1 MEVDK
6 KILER
11 LNKGDESAFES
22 LFWQYNSHIY
32 NFVLSIL
39 YDKSLAEDITQTVF
53 LKIWETHERIDPEQ
67 GINAYLFTIA
77 RHLVYKE
84 TEKKLIFEQA
94 SDVISSSSVDDDSA
108 LEKQMEANS
117 LRDYILQLIEE
128 LPPARKMIFSLSRF
142 EHLSNKE
149 IATRLSISEKT
160 VETQIYRSLQFL
172 REKLSSDVFLACFL
186 IFLANRL

>member
-1 MEVDK
+1 M
-6 KILER
+6 
-11 LNKGDESAFES
+11 
-22 LFWQYNSHIY
+22 
-32 NFVLSIL
+32 
-39 YDKSLAEDITQTVF
+39 
-53 LKIWETHERIDPEQ
+53 
-67 GINAYLFTIA
+67 
-77 RHLVYKE
+77 VYKE

>member
-1 MEVDK
+1 MIDK
-6 KILER
+6 PILLR
-11 LNKGDESAFES
+11 LKEGDTKAFEKVY
-22 LFWQYNSHIY
+22 WEYNPIIY
-32 NFVLSIL
+32 HFVLSLL
-39 YDKSLAEDITQTVF
+39 YDKSLAEDLTQSVF
-53 LKIWETHERIDPEQ
+53 LKIWERREAINPELSFE
-67 GINAYLFTIA
+67 AYLYTVA

-84 TEKKLIFEQA
+84 TEKKLIFEQV

>member
-11 LNKGDESAFES
+11 LKKGDESAFES

-53 LKIWETHERIDPEQ
+53 LKIRETHERIDPEQ

-84 TEKKLIFEQA
+84 TEKKLIFEQV

>member
-1 MEVDK
+1 MLLIKDFK
-6 KILER
+6 LLE
-11 LNKGDESAFES
+11 GDESAFES

-84 TEKKLIFEQA
+84 TEKKLIFEQV